1 MKTLLFSLLVGLS
14 AHASIL
20 EFQGTPLKKFEESGV
35 QVPYY
40 PEAVLKLPGVTPEGG
55 AKLQSTGAGLRE
67 KKIVF
72 VNVNVYLATSYMDGP
87 AKLAEEPLETL
98 KKAKFRA
105 IQLTLLRDL
114 DASKIRDAFKD
125 SLESNSVD
133 PKSPGMSALL
143 AQISFDVKK
152 GDTITFAGYQNAD
165 GSQGVTYE
173 AQGKTSKASGKGLA
187 DDFWSIW
194 FGKPAD
200 GGLERLKKALTN
212 G

>member
-1 MKTLLFSLLVGLS
+1 MSLS
-14 AHASIL
+14 AQAALL

-40 PEAVLKLPGVTPEGG
+40 AEALLKVPGATPDGG

-72 VNVNVYLATSYMDGP
+72 VNVNVYLATSYTDGP
-87 AKLAEEPLETL
+87 SKIADAPLEGL
-98 KKAKFRA
+98 KKSKFRA

-114 DASKIRDAFKD
+114 DADKIRDAFKD

-133 PKSPGMSALL
+133 LKSPGISALL

-173 AQGKTSKASGKGLA
+173 ANGRTSRANGKGLA
-187 DDFWSIW
+187 DEFWSIW

-200 GGLERLKKALTN
+200 GGLERLKKALTA